1 MVSHHHALQHLW
13 VNLVTSAP
21 FPFPPFLLPH
31 AVIFLFFFG
40 GGGVGWGGAG
50 NVLTLKTQAAQQHQ
64 ATTQTFEA
72 MQSRLS
78 KQRKCFH
85 IHTGNVTSVT
95 GKVRALLWLAATLP
109 HSVCPVLQH
118 LAGVWPP
125 FYSHS
130 PRHVEKHASSD
141 INKYKEET
149 FWEIIGFGLLI
160 SLFSVICGSHSSQ
173 LNSQSWKHALK
184 KNKELCFFYFALINM
199 KQ

>member
-1 MVSHHHALQHLW
+1 ML
-13 VNLVTSAP
+13 
-21 FPFPPFLLPH
+21 
-31 AVIFLFFFG
+31 LFFFSFL

-118 LAGVWPP
+118 LAGVWRCASPP
-125 FYSHS
+125 PLPLHLCY
-130 PRHVEKHASSD
+130 PA
-141 INKYKEET
+141 
-149 FWEIIGFGLLI
+149 
-160 SLFSVICGSHSSQ
+160 
-173 LNSQSWKHALK
+173 ALGK
-184 KNKELCFFYFALINM
+184 K
-199 KQ
+199 